1 MFWMNYMSRDIWLIS
16 DTHFGHKNIIKF
28 TSKVRVCGEDL
39 EVPIRQRPDKAYPN
53 QRRPFNDI
61 HEHNQYLTEKWN
73 SVVKPQD
80 HVWHGGDFGSF
91 SAKRHLNGV
100 INLIV
105 GNHDED
111 FQHYVN
117 GETTEYI
124 VDADGNFVPD
134 DDPRLTKMIPL
145 KCSGLRK
152 VQKKTPGFKKI
163 RECRLWSEYE
173 HGIAGLRFLQTHRPS
188 NMLRGGDPHRRFQF
202 NVHGH
207 THGHKVQLMGSE
219 DSMFYNISVECL
231 EDYTPVHLEDVAK
244 ELKKRL

>member
-1 MFWMNYMSRDIWLIS
+1 MSRDIWLIS

-28 TSKVRVCGEDL
+28 TDREGIH
-39 EVPIRQRPDKAYPN
+39 IRRRMKNLDGSEPLASSDGWALSLF
-53 QRRPFNDI
+53 RPFNDI

-91 SAKRHLNGV
+91 QAKRHLNGV

-117 GETTEYI
+117 GEEYE
-124 VDADGNFVPD
+124 VQVELEPLWRPEGSAPES
-134 DDPRLTKMIPL
+134 PRFRIEKRR
-145 KCSGLRK
+145 C
-152 VQKKTPGFKKI
+152 PGFKKI
-163 RECRLWSEYE
+163 RESRLWSEAE
-173 HGIAGLRFLQTHRPS
+173 HHVAGLRFLQTHRPT
-188 NMLRGGDPHRRFQF
+188 NMLPGGDVLRKFQF

-207 THGHKVQLMGSE
+207 THGHNPTIFKGQ
-219 DSMFYNISVECL
+219 DNCFYNISVEQL
-231 EDYTPVHLEDVAK
+231 KDYTPVHIEEVAK
-244 ELKKRL
+244 ELKKRLK